1 MNKKELEILK
11 IEEDF
16 RDTLEN
22 ESAKNQ
28 KENIKIKILD
38 IKFIGKVSWKDKIN
52 GKGLEEPLF
61 EVEKEIEERNPDGTV
76 STKRIINYYLNDK
89 CIAAALEEENP
100 IYSDKFQQF
109 ELDKLNGVKELLN
122 NTSEQ
127 EIENNSLNK
136 LESKEREEALEANS
150 KENTLSKKQAEQVKV
165 NGIQKIDL
173 NKLTDGKE
181 SLGKKLDL
189 DEYDSLEII
198 YSDKVNNISK
208 SENRKNTTYSIVGIT
223 RDGDAKVLNDEF
235 DLDNTVGNNASREQ
249 SKIRADGTA
258 TRDNKDTSVFT
269 RKSNG
274 ASIGFENNQGNVN
287 AFYYQKTAEENENIG
302 IQIETSK
309 TQVIPIETRE
319 IMNKNKGI
327 YQKDKVQNEIEEH
340 TEEGCNPDNV
350 KYFDGDE
357 NTITHEHAENY
368 GDNLSN
374 GRTVED
380 IVLEIYNYENE
391 EGEEKIKE
399 LFTEDEV
406 KDKFLRELKENEE
419 NISLEQIIENVKEEM
434 NEDAEIFTREHK
446 I

>member
-52 GKGLEEPLF
+52 GKDLKEPLF
-61 EVEKEIEERNPDGTV
+61 EVEKEIEERNLDGTV

-89 CIAAALEEENP
+89 CIAAALEAGNP
-100 IYSDKFQQF
+100 IYSDKFQES
-109 ELDKLNGVKELLN
+109 ELDKLKGVEELLN
-122 NTSEQ
+122 NIFEQ
-127 EIENNSLNK
+127 EIEDNSLNK
-136 LESKEREEALEANS
+136 LENKEIEEVLEANS
-150 KENTLSKKQAEQVKV
+150 KEDALSEKQAEQVKV

-198 YSDKVNNISK
+198 YSDKVNDISK
-208 SENRKNTTYSIVGIT
+208 NENRKNTTYSIVGIT

-258 TRDNKDTSVFT
+258 TRDNRDTSVFT

-350 KYFDGDE
+350 KDFDGDE

-434 NEDAEIFTREHK
+434 NEDAEVFTREHK

>member
-52 GKGLEEPLF
+52 GKDLKEPLF
-61 EVEKEIEERNPDGTV
+61 EVEKEIEERNLDGTV

-89 CIAAALEEENP
+89 CIAAALEAGNP
-100 IYSDKFQQF
+100 IYSDKFQES
-109 ELDKLNGVKELLN
+109 ELDKLKGVEELLN
-122 NTSEQ
+122 NISEQ
-127 EIENNSLNK
+127 EIEDNSLNK
-136 LESKEREEALEANS
+136 LENKEIEEVLEANS
-150 KENTLSKKQAEQVKV
+150 KEDALSEKQAEQVKV

-198 YSDKVNNISK
+198 YSDKVNDISK
-208 SENRKNTTYSIVGIT
+208 NENRKNTIYSIVGIT

-235 DLDNTVGNNASREQ
+235 DLDNTVGNNASRKQ

-258 TRDNKDTSVFT
+258 TRDNRDTSVFT

-350 KYFDGDE
+350 KDFDGDE

-434 NEDAEIFTREHK
+434 NEDAEVFTREHK